1 MISTK
6 LGTNYSNDIW
16 DKHDFLLNIL
26 TPESKGERNQLLVH
40 ERINR
45 AKRKNVTKVIIICDK
60 FLGLDIIVNGA

>member
-6 LGTNYSNDIW
+6 PGTNYSNAIW

-40 ERINR
+40 ARIKR
-45 AKRKNVTKVIIICDK
+45 AKRKNVTKATIM
-60 FLGLDIIVNGA
+60 